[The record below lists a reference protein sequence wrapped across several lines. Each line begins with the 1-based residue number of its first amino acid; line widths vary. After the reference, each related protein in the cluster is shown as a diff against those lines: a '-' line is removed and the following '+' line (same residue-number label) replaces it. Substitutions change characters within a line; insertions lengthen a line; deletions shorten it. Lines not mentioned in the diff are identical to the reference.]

1 MAMSEAV
8 QVLLVDD
15 HQMFADAL
23 GALLSATEGINSM
36 GTVSSGEE
44 MLQRASARCP
54 DVVLM
59 DIDLP
64 GIDGIEA
71 TRRLRE
77 VCPEAQIVA
86 ISALRADDLI
96 ARAIEAGA
104 SGFVPKSQAAD
115 DLVEV
120 IRRAAAGEIVMPA
133 KDLTGTLQRLQRARA
148 SRVDAE
154 LAAERLTDREVQIL
168 QAIADGQST
177 EQIASSLFLSPHTVN
192 SHIRSI
198 LTKLGIHSKL
208 DAVLFGLRHGLVEI
222 RARG

>member
-1 MAMSEAV
+1 MSEPI

-23 GALLSATEGINSM
+23 GALLSAAEGINSI

-86 ISALRADDLI
+86 ITALRADDLI

-115 DLVEV
+115 ELVEV
-120 IRRAAAGEIVMPA
+120 IRRAAAGEIVIPA
-133 KDLTGTLQRLQRARA
+133 KDLTGTLQRLQKARA
-148 SRVDAE
+148 SREDAE
-154 LAAERLTDREVQIL
+154 LAADRLTGREVEIL
-168 QAIADGQST
+168 QAIADGNAT
-177 EQIASSLFLSPHTVN
+177 DRVAASLFVSPHTVN
-192 SHIRSI
+192 SHVRSI
-198 LTKLGIHSKL
+198 LTKLGVHSKL
-208 DAVLFGLRHGLVEI
+208 DAVLFGLRQGLIAV
-222 RARG
+222 RR